1 MAEARIGSHVIRQH
15 RAALLPDGGVEPLLA
30 QGQRRAEE
38 RLHQLLGHVIPRD
51 GNELI
56 GGAIVAV
63 GGGGI
68 GAKQACELAAD
79 QAECLGHFQGGV
91 DGRRD
96 RQQRFSFPQA
106 LGTFAD

>member
-1 MAEARIGSHVIRQH
+1 MAEAWIGSHVIRQH

-30 QGQRRAEE
+30 QGQRRTEE
-38 RLHQLLGHVIPRD
+38 RLHQLLGYVIPRD

-79 QAECLGHFQGGV
+79 QAERLGYFQRGV
-91 DGRRD
+91 DGRGD
-96 RQQRFSFPQA
+96 RQQRFGFPQA
-106 LGTFAD
+106 VSTCAD

>member
-1 MAEARIGSHVIRQH
+1 M
-15 RAALLPDGGVEPLLA
+15 LA
-30 QGQRRAEE
+30 QGQGRAEE
-38 RLHQLLGHVIPRD
+38 RLHQLLGDVIPGD

-68 GAKQACELAAD
+68 GAKQAGELAAD
-79 QAECLGHFQGGV
+79 QAECLGHIQGRV

-96 RQQRFSFPQA
+96 RQQRFGFPQA
-106 LGTFAD
+106 IGTFAD

>member
-1 MAEARIGSHVIRQH
+1 M
-15 RAALLPDGGVEPLLA
+15 LA

-38 RLHQLLGHVIPRD
+38 YLHKLLGYVIPRD

-63 GGGGI
+63 GGRAI
-68 GAKQACELAAD
+68 GAKQPCKLAAD
-79 QAECLGHFQGGV
+79 QAECLGHFQGRV

-106 LGTFAD
+106 LGSFAD